1 MARVTIEDCINIIN
15 NRFELVV
22 LASRRARDISAGSK
36 LTIEKDND
44 KFPVIALREIAQNT
58 INKKILSE
66 NLVSSYQ
73 DNSEYEANIIT
84 KPETNSE
91 EAESNE
97 KSTSKSS
104 NEQGHKGVFSEDNLE
119 IED

>member
-44 KFPVIALREIAQNT
+44 KFPVIALR
-58 INKKILSE
+58 
-66 NLVSSYQ
+66 
-73 DNSEYEANIIT
+73 
-84 KPETNSE
+84 
-91 EAESNE
+91 
-97 KSTSKSS
+97 
-104 NEQGHKGVFSEDNLE
+104 
-119 IED
+119 